1 MNHVIAVAG
10 PPGGGKTSL
19 VQGLVARLGDACAI
33 HMDSYERM
41 TREPIG
47 RVERWAER
55 GADFDELEVPL
66 LGEHLRRLKG
76 GEPVVEPAGGTTIAP
91 RKYVVFETQFG
102 RAHGATGALIDLL
115 IWVDTPLDL
124 ALARRLKAL
133 CAEALRE
140 GREGAARERL
150 AWMDGFLAN
159 YVALVRRLLLM
170 QCARVRPQADIVVD
184 GSGELEDMVR
194 QAFAQV
200 LQRFP

>member
-1 MNHVIAVAG
+1 MNHVVAVAG

-19 VQGLVARLGDACAI
+19 VRGLVARLGDACAI

-47 RVERWAER
+47 SVARWAER

-76 GEPVVEPAGGTTIAP
+76 GEPVVEPAGGATIAP
-91 RKYVVFETQFG
+91 RKYIVFETQFG
-102 RAHGATGALIDLL
+102 RAHRATGELIDLL
-115 IWVDTPLDL
+115 IWVDTPLDV

-133 CAEALRE
+133 CTEALRE

-150 AWMDGFLAN
+150 AWFDGFLAS
-159 YVALVRRLLLM
+159 YLAQVRRLLLM
-170 QCARVRPQADIVVD
+170 QAARVRPQADVVVD
-184 GSGELEDMVR
+184 GGGELEDTVR
-194 QAFAQV
+194 QAFGQV
-200 LQRFP
+200 LQRLP